1 MVKVKT
7 IAAIAIV
14 IAVVAAALTLLR
26 GGPSG
31 VTPPKSGGWL
41 IIGRSTDADIL
52 DPHRTVFD
60 FATRVTGLVYDSLM
74 IFDWDMSWQPLLAKS
89 WEVAPDGLSIVF
101 HLRDDVTFHCGHPF
115 NAEAVRYSVLRAKN
129 FPPSKHKDSLIN
141 VLDVEVVDNY
151 TVRIHLKKPDRFIVD
166 WFATVSSVIVCPHCA
181 ELYGED
187 YGVSHFCGTG
197 PFKVKE
203 WIRDDRIV
211 LERNENYKWG
221 PASYQNRGP
230 AYLDGIIFRVIPE
243 SLVQEA
249 ELEQGNVLMLEQAA
263 PRKELFERWEKNPNI
278 VMLKKPY
285 SSMVYLGFNCSS
297 PTLFPVPEN
306 YPVRSWP
313 ETKKPSP
320 CNDVRVRRALNY
332 ATYKENLVIYA
343 YENLGSV
350 AHGPLVSSIWG
361 YWPGVE
367 NYYPYDPEKAKQLL
381 AEAGYSKGL
390 TLELLTTSAP
400 PYPRLAEILREQWK
414 LVGVDLQIQ
423 VLEFGLLIDRI
434 QKCNFDMFIMGYT
447 WPLADMIWWL
457 WHRVRLPP
465 GPNRFWWGSDYS
477 DAVIENT
484 FSLDDNVALTALYES
499 QRLIMDDAVI
509 IPLVERAM
517 FMAYR
522 TEVKGFRAHPLLGQC
537 WKFLDTYIEK

>member
-1 MVKVKT
+1 MVKVT
-7 IAAIAIV
+7 TVAAV
-14 IAVVAAALTLLR
+14 VVVVAVVAAVVFSLTK
-26 GGPSG
+26 GPSEG
-31 VTPPKSGGWL
+31 TPHAGGWL
-41 IIGRSTDADIL
+41 IIGRSADADIL

-60 FATRVTGLVYDSLM
+60 FATRVTGLIYDTLM

-89 WEVAPDGLSIVF
+89 WEVAPDGLSVTF
-101 HLRDDVTFHCGHPF
+101 HLRDDVKFHCGHPF
-115 NAEAVRYSVLRAKN
+115 TAEAVRYSVLRAKN
-129 FPPSKHKDSLIN
+129 LPQSKHKDSVVN
-141 VLDVEVVDNY
+141 VLDVEVVDDY

-211 LERNENYKWG
+211 LERNPDYKWG

-249 ELEQGNVLMLEQAA
+249 ELEAGNVHMLEQAA
-263 PRKELFERWEKNPNI
+263 PRKELFERWEKNPEI
-278 VMLKKPY
+278 VMLKKSY

-297 PTLFPVPEN
+297 PTLFPVPDY
-306 YPVRSWP
+306 YPVKSWP
-313 ETKKPSP
+313 DTKKPSP
-320 CNDVRVRRALNY
+320 CNDVRVRQALNY

-343 YENLGSV
+343 YENLGSP

-361 YWPGVE
+361 YWPEVE
-367 NYYPYDPEKAKQLL
+367 KYYPYDPEKAKQLL

-400 PYPRLAEILREQWK
+400 PYPKLAEILREQWK

-522 TEVKGFRAHPLLGQC
+522 TEVKGFKPHPLLGQC